1 MIIPPGTIL
10 PMPRPYGGNPPTI
23 TSVQNAEGGVDVTVQ
38 LVGEIGPL
46 TQFLE
51 LIDVLDTATE
61 KDRIDIMID
70 TPGGDVYTTQHI
82 VERMTSCKA
91 QVTTIA
97 SGLVASAG
105 TMIWFFGKNKRVDRW
120 AQFMFH
126 CSLHG
131 DWGKSLQIQ
140 ENSENLVNFMKNLLM
155 LMLEQGV
162 IDGREYDAMIKDKAD
177 VTLSGSEMRKRLATV
192 LSAKAGGTED
202 DPEKGGSGE
211 GEGGTNP
218 NPEAKKPKGNTD
230 GGDGGQGGGENQ
242 PPPEEGEAFD
252 PDACYKAV
260 LGEDYEPTE
269 TPEPATEPKKKEG
282 DDPEKKEGDGN
293 GDNDDDDDGDD
304 ETCTGGEDCK
314 CKKCKAKRA
323 KKNKK

>member
-61 KDRIDIMID
+61 NDRIDIMID

-192 LSAKAGGTED
+192 LSAKADTGTED
-202 DPEKGGSGE
+202 DPDKGAGS

-230 GGDGGQGGGENQ
+230 GGGENQ
-242 PPPEEGEAFD
+242 PPPDQGEGEAFD

-269 TPEPATEPKKKEG
+269 TPEPEKKEPEKKKEG
-282 DDPEKKEGDGN
+282 DDND
-293 GDNDDDDDGDD
+293 DDDDDGDD

-323 KKNKK
+323 KKDKK

>member
-61 KDRIDIMID
+61 NDRIDIMID

-192 LSAKAGGTED
+192 LSAKAETGTED
-202 DPEKGGSGE
+202 DPNKGDNG

-242 PPPEEGEAFD
+242 PPPDQGDGEAFD

-269 TPEPATEPKKKEG
+269 TPATPPAEPKKKEG
-282 DDPEKKEGDGN
+282 DD
-293 GDNDDDDDGDD
+293 DDGD

-323 KKNKK
+323 KKDKK